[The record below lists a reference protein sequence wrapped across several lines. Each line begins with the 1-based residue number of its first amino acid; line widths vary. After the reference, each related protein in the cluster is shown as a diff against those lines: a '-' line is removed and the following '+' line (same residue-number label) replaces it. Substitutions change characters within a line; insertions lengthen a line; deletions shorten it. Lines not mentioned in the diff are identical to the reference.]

1 MADQNL
7 NILLIDDDP
16 ERAAVLEEGLVDAGY
31 TRVMSIR
38 PTDNLAG
45 RVQALEPDVVLID
58 LENPDRDTLENMFQM
73 SRQVSRPIAMFVDQ
87 SGSDMI
93 HAAIEAGVSAYVVD
107 GMKKERVSPV
117 LNLAISRFNAVD
129 QLRRERDQARQSLE
143 DRKLMDRAKGL
154 LMDRKGMSESEAYA
168 TLRKAAM
175 QQNKKI
181 SDIAQSVITA
191 FALDI

>member
-1 MADQNL
+1 MYGLDL

-16 ERAAVLEEGLVDAGY
+16 ERAAVLEQGLVEAGY

-45 RVQALEPDVVLID
+45 RIQALEPDVVLID
-58 LENPDRDTLENMFQM
+58 LENPDRDTLENMFHV

-107 GMKKERVSPV
+107 GMKKERVRPV
-117 LNLAISRFNAVD
+117 IDLAISRFNAVD
-129 QLRRERDQARQSLE
+129 QLRRERDEARQSLQ
-143 DRKLMDRAKGL
+143 DRKVVDRAKGL
-154 LMDRKGMSESEAYA
+154 LMDRKGFTEAEAYD

-181 SDIAQSVITA
+181 SEIAESVITA
-191 FALDI
+191 ISLNI